1 MFVPFLIFAVGI
13 GTFAAHNEGVIKV
26 GEEYGQKAAI
36 KLVVENRK
44 PVDYSKMND

>member
-1 MFVPFLIFAVGI
+1 MFVPFLITFFTI

-26 GEEYGQKAAI
+26 GQEYGAKAAV